1 LKREE
6 VLSMKTLS
14 YIALI
19 LAGLCLL
26 LALLAHF
33 FLGGRIV
40 FNWDKYISG
49 VTIFLLTSI
58 VFALYHLIMLKSK

>member
-1 LKREE
+1 
-6 VLSMKTLS
+6 MKTLS

-19 LAGLCLL
+19 VAGLCLL
-26 LALLAHF
+26 LALLSHF
-33 FLGGRIV
+33 FFGGRIV